1 MGLLSPPLSKPT
13 ASGFAAPMRLA
24 VVLAT
29 ALAVFFWRLG
39 AAGLMDPDEG
49 RYAEIAREM
58 LVLGDWLLPHLNF
71 VPYLEKPPLVPW
83 LIALSFLAFGETEWA
98 ARLPVAVSA
107 LGGVVV
113 AYALGRRWWG
123 EEAGVWAALVLA
135 TAGGYVVL
143 GRLLTLDMTLALFLN
158 SAVALGYLAYEEERR
173 RLLWPA
179 YLALALAVLTK
190 GPVALVLA
198 VLILGAVSLWERRRP
213 WTFWLSPGGLLLFGM
228 IAFPWFIWVSL
239 AVPEF
244 PRYFFWEHHVGRFA
258 TAPIHPEPFYY
269 YLPVLL
275 AAFLPWTP
283 LFPGAVLAS
292 RAWAEPRGRFL
303 MLWAGVI
310 LVFFS
315 LSRGKLAP
323 YILPSLLPLALLM
336 GQGLA
341 QGRQGKALNA
351 GIIAWLGIGLA
362 AAGLYLWMPAP
373 WAREVAKTAG
383 LQDALPWPIGVAI
396 LSSALA
402 LMLRRLWPL
411 GVGAVALALQAAI
424 FLGLVSTYR
433 SPQAAALA
441 AAAWRSPEA
450 PVVGVRYYSQA
461 LSFYLKRPLYLFQV
475 RGELEFGLA
484 LRPAAGWEL
493 RTWEE
498 LAHFARTQSQ
508 VLFLVRHGD
517 LARLKKELPG
527 AWQELGRFKDC
538 LLLTYAG
545 K

>member
-1 MGLLSPPLSKPT
+1 MTSPSRT
-13 ASGFAAPMRLA
+13 FTGSASLGRLA
-24 VVLAT
+24 VMVSA
-29 ALAVFFWRLG
+29 ALAVFCWRLG

-98 ARLPVAVSA
+98 ARLPVALSA
-107 LGGVVV
+107 VGGVLL

-123 EEAGVWAALVLA
+123 ERSGLWAALVLA

-143 GRLLTLDMTLALFLN
+143 GRLLTLDMTLTLFLN
-158 SAVALGYLAYEEERR
+158 AAVALGYLAYEEDRP
-173 RLLWPA
+173 RLLVPA
-179 YLALALAVLTK
+179 YLALAQAVLTK

-198 VLILGAVSLWERRRP
+198 VVILGAVSLWERRRP
-213 WTFWLSPGGLLLFGM
+213 WTFWLSPGGLLLFGI

-239 AVPEF
+239 RIPEF
-244 PRYFFWEHHVGRFA
+244 PSYFFWEHHVGRYA

-283 LFPGAVLAS
+283 LLPGAVLAS

-323 YILPSLLPLALLM
+323 YILPALLPLGLLM
-336 GQGLA
+336 GHGLA

-351 GIIAWLGIGLA
+351 GIIAWLGVGVA
-362 AAGLYLWMPAP
+362 AAGLYLWMPAG

-402 LMLRRLWPL
+402 LVLRRLWPL
-411 GVGAVALALQAAI
+411 GLGAVALALQAAI
-424 FLGLVSTYR
+424 FLGLVSGYR

-461 LSFYLKRPLYLFQV
+461 LSFYLRQPLHLFQV

-498 LAHFARTQSQ
+498 LAHFARTRDQ
-508 VLFLVRHGD
+508 VLFLVRQGEV
-517 LARLKKELPG
+517 AALKERLPG

-538 LLLTYAG
+538 LLLAYTG

>member
-1 MGLLSPPLSKPT
+1 MTLSSRAFLSQARLLLL
-13 ASGFAAPMRLA
+13 AAA
-24 VVLAT
+24 
-29 ALAVFFWRLG
+29 ALGVFFWRLG

-71 VPYLEKPPLVPW
+71 VPYLEKPPLVVW
-83 LIALSFLAFGETEWA
+83 LIGASYLLFGFTEFA
-98 ARLPVAVSA
+98 ARLPVAFSA
-107 LGGVVV
+107 LGGVLL

-123 EEAGVWAALVLA
+123 EKAGFWGALVLA
-135 TAGGYVVL
+135 TAGGYMVL

-158 SAVALGYLAYEEERR
+158 AAVALGYLAYEEDRR
-173 RLLWPA
+173 RLLLPA

-213 WTFWLSPGGLLLFGM
+213 WTFWLFPGGLLLFGV

-239 AVPEF
+239 TVPEF
-244 PRYFFWEHHVGRFA
+244 PRYFFWDHHVGRFA
-258 TAPIHPEPFYY
+258 TAPIHPEPYYY

-275 AAFLPWTP
+275 AALLPWTP
-283 LFPGAVLAS
+283 LLPGAAAAL
-292 RAWAEPRGRFL
+292 RPWTEPRGRFL
-303 MLWAGVI
+303 LLWAGI
-310 LVFFS
+310 IFGFYS

-323 YILPSLLPLALLM
+323 YILPALLPLALLT
-336 GQGLA
+336 GRGLA
-341 QGRQGKALNA
+341 RGWQGALGA
-351 GIIAWLGIGLA
+351 GVIAWLGIGLA

-383 LQDALPWPIGVAI
+383 LQDALPWPIGLAI
-396 LSSALA
+396 VSSALV
-402 LMLRRLWPL
+402 LLLRRLWPL
-411 GVGAVALALQAAI
+411 GLGAVAMALQAAF

-441 AAAWRSPEA
+441 ATHHPPHT
-450 PVVGVRYYSQA
+450 PVVGARFYSQA
-461 LSFYLKRPLYLFQV
+461 LSFYLQRPLHLFQV
-475 RGELEFGLA
+475 RGELEFGLS
-484 LRPAAGWEL
+484 LRPESGLEL

-498 LAHFARTQSQ
+498 VMHLVRTRPQ
-508 VLFLVRHGD
+508 VLFLVRQRD
-517 LARLKKELPG
+517 VADLKKRLAGP
-527 AWQELGRFKDC
+527 WQELGRFKDC
-538 LLLTYAG
+538 LLLAYTA